1 MSSHRRARAKAR
13 RTRGQAL
20 VEFAMVAPFFFLLLF
35 SIIEFGR
42 AIYFI
47 QILNNAA
54 REGARYAIV
63 HGNESTDPSGP
74 PPGYP
79 VTSNG
84 DPFAAHVKETVKTFA
99 IGVIGGTG
107 TSDFVVTVC
116 YLTPAPGPQYVCPDN
131 NAGNDMGTG
140 NNGRSNPPQNVNVSV
155 KYTYRPIIAGFVPMP
170 SFTITGGSTLV
181 INH

>member
-1 MSSHRRARAKAR
+1 
-13 RTRGQAL
+13 
-20 VEFAMVAPFFFLLLF
+20 MVAPFFFLLLF

-63 HGNESTDPSGP
+63 HGNDSTLPTGP

-79 VTSNG
+79 VTTNR
-84 DPFAAHVKETVKTFA
+84 DPLASDVKQAVKQAA
-99 IGVIGGTG
+99 IGVIGNTG
-107 TSDFVVTVC
+107 TSSFVVTVC
-116 YLTPAPGPQYVCPDN
+116 YIQPGPAYTCPDN
-131 NAGNDMGTG
+131 NAGGDMGTG
-140 NNGRSNPPQNVNVSV
+140 NNGRTNPPQNVTVTV
-155 KYTYRPIIAGFVPMP
+155 KYQYQPIISGFVPLP
-170 SFTITGGSTLV
+170 TFQITGGSTLV

>member
-1 MSSHRRARAKAR
+1 MRRGTGTRHHRRG
-13 RTRGQAL
+13 RGQAL
-20 VEFAMVAPFFFLLLF
+20 VEFTLVAPIFFLLLF

-42 AIYFI
+42 AVYYI

-63 HGNESTDPSGP
+63 HGNESTDPTGP

-79 VTSNG
+79 ITTNS
-84 DPFAAHVKETVKTFA
+84 DPFAGDVRLVVRKYA
-99 IGVIGGTG
+99 IGVIGDVG

-116 YLTPAPGPQYVCPDN
+116 YIQPAPGPTYQCPDN

-140 NNGRSNPPQNVNVSV
+140 NNGRSDPPQNVNVTV
-155 KYTYRPIIAGFVPMP
+155 KYAFKPLITAIVPLP
-170 SFTITGGSTLV
+170 PFTLSGGSTLV

>member
-1 MSSHRRARAKAR
+1 MMAHGGRGIGRRR
-13 RTRGQAL
+13 RGQAL
-20 VEFAMVAPFFFLLLF
+20 VEFAMVAPLFFLLLL

-42 AIYFI
+42 AIYYV

-63 HGNESTDPSGP
+63 HGNESTDPTGP

-79 VTSNG
+79 IKTNA
-84 DPFAAHVKETVKTFA
+84 DPFAGDVKLAVRNYA
-99 IGVIGGTG
+99 IGVIGNVGTTG
-107 TSDFVVTVC
+107 FVVTAC
-116 YLTPAPGPQYVCPDN
+116 YVQPAAGPVYQCPDN

-140 NNGRSNPPQNVNVSV
+140 NNGRSNPPQNVNVTV
-155 KYTYRPIIAGFVPMP
+155 KYAFKPLIAAFVPLP
-170 SFTITGGSTLV
+170 PFTLSGGSTLV

>member
-1 MSSHRRARAKAR
+1 MRTHDDGRRGKLG
-13 RTRGQAL
+13 RGQAL
-20 VEFAMVAPFFFLLLF
+20 VEFALVAPFFFMLLF

-42 AIYFI
+42 AIYYI

-63 HGNESTDPSGP
+63 HGNESTDPTGP

-79 VTSNG
+79 VNTNG
-84 DPFAAHVKETVKTFA
+84 DPYATDVKQSVRRYA
-99 IGVIGGTG
+99 VGVIGGTG
-107 TSDFVVTVC
+107 TANFVVTVC
-116 YLTPAPGPQYVCPDN
+116 YLNPGPAYTCPDN

-140 NNGRSNPPQNVNVSV
+140 NNGRSVPPQNVSVTV
-155 KYTYRPIIAGFVPMP
+155 KYTYRSIIGAVVPLP
-170 SFTITGGSTLV
+170 SFTISGGSTLV

>member
-1 MSSHRRARAKAR
+1 VTVHQKPRAFAGRP
-13 RTRGQAL
+13 RGQAL
-20 VEFAMVAPFFFLLLF
+20 VEFALVAPFFFILLF
-35 SIIEFGR
+35 SIVEFGR
-42 AIYFI
+42 AIYYI

-63 HGNESTDPSGP
+63 HGNESTDPTGP

-79 VTSNG
+79 LQTNG
-84 DPFAAHVKETVKTFA
+84 DPFASDVKQAVRHYA

-107 TSDFVVTVC
+107 TTDFVVTVC
-116 YLTPAPGPQYVCPDN
+116 YIQPGTAPTCPDN

-140 NNGRSNPPQNVNVSV
+140 NNGRTNPPQNVNVTV
-155 KYTYRPIIAGFVPMP
+155 KYTYRPVIAGFVPLP
-170 SFTITGGSTLV
+170 SFTISGGSTLV

>member
-1 MSSHRRARAKAR
+1 MANTTSRRR
-13 RTRGQAL
+13 RRRGQAL
-20 VEFAMVAPFFFLLLF
+20 VEFSLVAPIFLLLLF

-42 AIYFI
+42 AVYYI

-63 HGNESTDPSGP
+63 HGFEASNPSGP
-74 PPGYP
+74 NPGFPLTPP
-79 VTSNG
+79 NA
-84 DPFAAHVKETVKTFA
+84 DPYALNVKQVVRDFAV
-99 IGVIGGTG
+99 GVVGNTG

-116 YLTPAPGPQYVCPDN
+116 YLQPGPAYTCPDN

-140 NNGRSNPPQNVNVSV
+140 NNGRTNPPQSVNVTVIYS
-155 KYTYRPIIAGFVPMP
+155 YRPIIAGIVPLP
-170 SFTITGGSTLV
+170 TFTLTGGSTLV

>member
-1 MSSHRRARAKAR
+1 MSVHDRPNTTRRG
-13 RTRGQAL
+13 RGQAL
-20 VEFAMVAPFFFLLLF
+20 VEFAMIAPLFFLLLL

-42 AIYFI
+42 AVYYI

-79 VTSNG
+79 LTTNA
-84 DPFAAHVKETVKTFA
+84 DPFAHAVKETVRTYA
-99 IGVIGGTG
+99 IGVIGNVGTA
-107 TSDFVVTVC
+107 DFVVTVC
-116 YLTPAPGPQYVCPDN
+116 YIQPAAGPIYECPDN

-140 NNGRSNPPQNVNVSV
+140 NNGRSNPPQNVNVTV
-155 KYTYRPIIAGFVPMP
+155 KYAFKPLLAALIPLP
-170 SFTITGGSTLV
+170 PFTLSGGSTLV

>member
-1 MSSHRRARAKAR
+1 M
-13 RTRGQAL
+13 RTSRTVRQRRGQAL
-20 VEFAMVAPFFFLLLF
+20 VEFALVAPVFFLLLF

-42 AIYFI
+42 AIYYV

-63 HGNESTDPSGP
+63 HGNESTNPTGP

-79 VTSNG
+79 IQTNA
-84 DPFAAHVKETVKTFA
+84 DPFAGAVKQVVRDYA
-99 IGVIGGTG
+99 IGVIGNVG

-116 YLTPAPGPQYVCPDN
+116 YVQPASGPMYQCPDN

-140 NNGRSNPPQNVNVSV
+140 NNGRTNPPQNVTVTL
-155 KYTYRPIIAGFVPMP
+155 KYAYKPVLAGIVPLP
-170 SFTITGGSTLV
+170 AFTLSGGSTLV

>member
-1 MSSHRRARAKAR
+1 MTRRRASNR
-13 RTRGQAL
+13 RHRGQAL
-20 VEFAMVAPFFFLLLF
+20 VEFALVAPVFFMLLF

-42 AIYFI
+42 ALYYI

-63 HGNESTDPSGP
+63 HGNESTDPTGP
-74 PPGYP
+74 PPGFPITTNADPYA
-79 VTSNG
+79 G
-84 DPFAAHVKETVKTFA
+84 DAKLAVRNYA
-99 IGVIGGTG
+99 IGVIGNTG

-116 YLTPAPGPQYVCPDN
+116 YIAPAMGPMYVCPDN

-140 NNGRSNPPQNVNVSV
+140 NNGRSDPPQNVHVTV
-155 KYTYRPIIAGFVPMP
+155 KYSYKPILAGIVPLP
-170 SFTITGGSTLV
+170 TFALSGGSTLV